1 MKRIDKVLWLLLLI
15 GLVGAAVT
23 CGVVVGDKILW
34 QYDENKV
41 YTLQEPITA
50 AELNMRGAFVEVI
63 PSQSDFRVEVHA
75 SAWLEQSF
83 AMEQILTVTQTDD
96 VLIVTQTPF
105 PQRFLG
111 MFPQPYALD
120 IKLYLPQQVCD
131 EIEGEMQ

>member
-1 MKRIDKVLWLLLLI
+1 MKRFDKVLCLLLLI

-23 CGVVVGDKILW
+23 CGVIVGDKMLW
-34 QYDENKV
+34 QYDQNKA
-41 YTLQEPITA
+41 YPLQEPITTVVLDIPGSA
-50 AELNMRGAFVEVI
+50 VELI
-63 PSQSDFRVEVHA
+63 PSETDFRVEAHA

-83 AMEQILTVTQTDD
+83 DMEQILTVTQADD
-96 VLIVTQTPF
+96 VLTLTQTPF

-131 EIEGEMQ
+131 AIEGELQ

>member
-1 MKRIDKVLWLLLLI
+1 MKRIDKVLWLLLLV

-23 CGVVVGDKILW
+23 CGVIVGDH
-34 QYDENKV
+34 
-41 YTLQEPITA
+41 TLQEPITA
-50 AELNMRGAFVEVI
+50 AVLDIRGASVELI
-63 PSQSDFRVEVHA
+63 PSQSDFRVEAHA

-83 AMEQILTVTQTDD
+83 AMGQILSVTQTDG
-96 VLIVTQTPF
+96 VLTVTQTPF

-131 EIEGEMQ
+131 ALEGELQ